1 MEEKNKE
8 MTHPYVLLVE
18 DDSFLRMLLLKKFTG
33 EGFEVVEATDGKEG
47 MQKMIERKPDVVLLD
62 ILLPDINGFDVLEYM
77 RGSEGL
83 QDVPVL
89 IISNLGSP
97 NDFERS
103 KKLGADGFLI
113 KANVSTTEI
122 VNKTREILSGK

>member
-8 MTHPYVLLVE
+8 ITHPHVLLVE

-47 MQKMIERKPDVVLLD
+47 IQKMTERKPDVVLLD
-62 ILLPDINGFDVLEYM
+62 ILLPDINGFDVLEYV
-77 RGSEGL
+77 RGNEGL
-83 QDVPVL
+83 RDVPVL